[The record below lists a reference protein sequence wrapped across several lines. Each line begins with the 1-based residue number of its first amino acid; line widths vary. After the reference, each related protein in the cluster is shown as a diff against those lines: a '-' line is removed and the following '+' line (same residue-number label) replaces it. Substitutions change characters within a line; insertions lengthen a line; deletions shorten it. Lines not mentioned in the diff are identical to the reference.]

1 MGEAKSQ
8 QLWAHTSALLAM
20 LANVHRDPHK
30 TRAYKPAEFNPHLRR
45 PEKLPKVG
53 IAALKQVFVDRVARP
68 PAAAQREQ

>member
-20 LANVHRDPHK
+20 LANVHRDPQK
-30 TRAYKPAEFNPHLRR
+30 TRAYKPAEFNPHRRR

-68 PAAAQREQ
+68 PAANRES

>member
-53 IAALKQVFVDRVARP
+53 IVALKQVFVDRVAQS
-68 PAAAQREQ
+68 PAAHRKS

>member
-53 IAALKQVFVDRVARP
+53 IAALKQVFVDRVAGP
-68 PAAAQREQ
+68 PAAHREQ